1 MESFKSAP
9 HAIACS
15 AATIYSKL
23 TNPSLIKN
31 LIDANADRIEGE
43 ARQHLD
49 TVKFNE
55 DSISIQSPM
64 GEVSLSL
71 DRENSVEGERVVYTA
86 SMSPV
91 PINMVINLEPQ
102 PDDTTMST
110 AELQLNLPFFLRKMV
125 EGQLQEGANR
135 FGELLA
141 RIPFDK
147 L

>member
-9 HAIACS
+9 HAITCD
-15 AATIYSKL
+15 AATIYNKL
-23 TNPSLIKN
+23 TNPSLIQQ
-31 LIDANADRIEGE
+31 LIEANADKIDEA

-49 TVKFNE
+49 TVKFTQ
-55 DSISIQSPM
+55 DSIAIQSPM
-64 GEVSLSL
+64 GEVTLAL
-71 DRENSVEGERVVYTA
+71 DHENSIEGQRVVYTA
-86 SMSPV
+86 SQSPV

-102 PDDTTMST
+102 PDATTMST

-141 RIPFDK
+141 RIPFDR

>member
-1 MESFKSAP
+1 MESFKSTP
-9 HAIACS
+9 HVIACN

-23 TNPSLIKN
+23 TNPSLIKQ
-31 LIDANADRIEGE
+31 LIEEHADRIQGE
-43 ARQHLD
+43 AREHMN
-49 TVKFNE
+49 TVKFS
-55 DSISIQSPM
+55 DDAIAIQSPM
-64 GEVSLSL
+64 GEVTLSL
-71 DRENSVEGERVVYTA
+71 DHENSIEGERVVYTA
-86 SMSPV
+86 SQSPV

-135 FGELLA
+135 FGDLLA
-141 RIPFDK
+141 LIPFDR

>member
-15 AATIYSKL
+15 AATIYSIL

-31 LIDANADRIEGE
+31 LIDEHADKIEGE

-49 TVKFNE
+49 TVKFSE
-55 DSISIQSPM
+55 DAISIQSPM

-71 DRENSVEGERVVYTA
+71 DREQSIDGQRVVYTA
-86 SMSPV
+86 SQSPV

-110 AELQLNLPFFLRKMV
+110 AELQLQLPFFLRKMV

-135 FGELLA
+135 FGDLLA
-141 RIPFDK
+141 RIPFDR

>member
-1 MESFKSAP
+1 MESFKSNP
-9 HAIACS
+9 HAIACD

-31 LIDANADRIEGE
+31 QIEAHADQIDAE

-49 TVKFNE
+49 AVKFTE
-55 DSISIQSPM
+55 DSIAIQSPM
-64 GEVSLSL
+64 GEVTLAL
-71 DRENSVEGERVVYTA
+71 DHENSVEGRRVVYTA
-86 SMSPV
+86 SQSPV
-91 PINMVINLEPQ
+91 PINMVINLEPK
-102 PDDTTMST
+102 PDATTMST

-141 RIPFDK
+141 RIPFDR

>member
-1 MESFKSAP
+1 MESFKSTP
-9 HAIACS
+9 HVIACD

-31 LIDANADRIEGE
+31 QIEAHADQIDSE
-43 ARQHLD
+43 ARQHLN
-49 TVKFNE
+49 TVSFNE
-55 DSISIQSPM
+55 DSIAIQSPM
-64 GEVSLSL
+64 GEVTLAL
-71 DRENSVEGERVVYTA
+71 DHENSIEGERIVYTA
-86 SMSPV
+86 SQSPV

-102 PDDTTMST
+102 PDETTLST

-135 FGELLA
+135 FGDLLA
-141 RIPFDK
+141 RIPFDR